1 MNFTNDHSER
11 KCRWIRNII
20 TVDTPIYLVTLSTIE
35 IVMYD
40 FLPSTKYSEIILFF
54 NVGVQCCFKQP

>member
-1 MNFTNDHSER
+1 MNFINDHSKR
-11 KCRWIRNII
+11 KCRWIHNKI
-20 TVDTPIYLVTLSTIE
+20 TVVTPIYLTLSTIE

-40 FLPSTKYSEIILFF
+40 FLPSAKYSEIILFL